1 MARNAP
7 YSEIPANQLN
17 AVLKQYSAV
26 LHRDVSTEKAHVY
39 FSKPLQ
45 KWIGVVKKGD
55 IVRLTFTDECPC
67 SKVLNGLTPWSK

>member
-1 MARNAP
+1 MGRTAP
-7 YSEIPANQLN
+7 YSEIDESQLH
-17 AVLKQYSAV
+17 ATLKSYSAV

-45 KWIGVVKKGD
+45 KWIGVVKKGNK
-55 IVRLTFTDECPC
+55 VRLTFTDECPC